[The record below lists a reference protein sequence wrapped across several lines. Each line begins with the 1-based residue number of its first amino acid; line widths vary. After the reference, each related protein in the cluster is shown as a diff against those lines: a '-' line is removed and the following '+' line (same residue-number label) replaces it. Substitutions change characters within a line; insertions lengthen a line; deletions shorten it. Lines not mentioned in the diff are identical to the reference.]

1 MIFNVIIYC
10 KNIKNGLLVKK
21 KEKNSYKCDEKYND
35 KKYLLFFLLIFINKN
50 DKSNTHDR

>member
-21 KEKNSYKCDEKYND
+21 KKKNSYKCDEKYND
-35 KKYLLFFLLIFINKN
+35 KKYLLFFLLISINKN

>member
-35 KKYLLFFLLIFINKN
+35 KKYLLFFLLISINKN